1 MHEEPKPITTE
12 ALFQIIIGS
21 IIAVALII
29 YT

>member
-1 MHEEPKPITTE
+1 MHEEHKPITKTTI
-12 ALFQIIIGS
+12 AQIIIGS

>member
-1 MHEEPKPITTE
+1 MYEEPKPITT
-12 ALFQIIIGS
+12 ATIIQIIIGS